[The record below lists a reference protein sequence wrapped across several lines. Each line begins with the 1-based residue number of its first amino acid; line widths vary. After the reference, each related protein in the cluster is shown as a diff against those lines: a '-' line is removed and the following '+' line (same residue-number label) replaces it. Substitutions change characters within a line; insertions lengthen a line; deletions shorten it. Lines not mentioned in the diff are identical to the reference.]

1 MKKKKTQRATA
12 AAAPD
17 RSDTFAKTFYALK
30 QILKRYEG
38 KLSANADTREKYY
51 LQTKIPTL
59 NNRPLFFGA
68 VLRGRTHVSF
78 QLAPLYWDPSL
89 AKGMSAKL
97 KQHRQGQTAFNF
109 TEPEPELFR
118 ELAKVASRGFDL
130 YRRKNL
136 L

>member
-1 MKKKKTQRATA
+1 MRKKKTKRAP

-17 RSDTFAKTFYALK
+17 RLDNFAKAFHGLK
-30 QILKRYEG
+30 QILRRYEG
-38 KLSANADTREKYY
+38 TLIANADTREKYY
-51 LQTKIPTL
+51 LQTKTAIL
-59 NNRPLFFGA
+59 NDRPLFFGA
-68 VLRGRTHVSF
+68 VLRGRSHVSF

-89 AKGMSAKL
+89 AKGLSAKL
-97 KQHRQGQTAFNF
+97 KQRRSGQTAFNF

-118 ELAKVASRGFDL
+118 EVAKLARRGFDL